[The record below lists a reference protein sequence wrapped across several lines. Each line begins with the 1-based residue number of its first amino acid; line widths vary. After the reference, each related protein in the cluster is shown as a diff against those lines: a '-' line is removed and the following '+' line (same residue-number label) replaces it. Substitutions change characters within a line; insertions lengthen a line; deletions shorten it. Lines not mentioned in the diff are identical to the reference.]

1 MALVR
6 WDPFADLRTLHSQV
20 DDMFNQMFAGQ
31 SSQLAPA
38 TDVYTEG
45 DKLVIE
51 AHLPNFSEDEVN
63 VDVHQ
68 GVLDIRAE
76 HHKKE
81 ENKDAR
87 KYLVRESSSSFYRRV
102 ALPERANEDA
112 IAAQFKNGLLTV
124 TVPFKELPAPKRIA
138 IEGEGGKQLEAGK
151 KK

>member
-31 SSQLAPA
+31 SSQFAPA

-45 DKLVIE
+45 NKLVVE
-51 AHLPNFSEDEVN
+51 AHLPNFTEDEVN

-76 HHKKE
+76 HHKKRGGQGRTQIPCP
-81 ENKDAR
+81 R
-87 KYLVRESSSSFYRRV
+87 KHQQL
-102 ALPERANEDA
+102 
-112 IAAQFKNGLLTV
+112 
-124 TVPFKELPAPKRIA
+124 LPAHCLARTRKRRCDYCA
-138 IEGEGGKQLEAGK
+138 I
-151 KK
+151 